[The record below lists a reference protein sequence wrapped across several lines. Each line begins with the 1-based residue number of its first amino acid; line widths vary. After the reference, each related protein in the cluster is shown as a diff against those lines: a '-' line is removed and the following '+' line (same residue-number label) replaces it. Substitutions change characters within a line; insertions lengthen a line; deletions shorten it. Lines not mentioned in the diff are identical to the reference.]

1 MVGDISLATRT
12 EVLCAI
18 RNRYAGAAKMDKT
31 KMLDEFVAMVG
42 CHRKHA
48 VRLLGQS
55 DVPVERKVPMGQRI
69 YDEAVRQALILVW
82 EAADR
87 ICGKR
92 LKAALP
98 SMVESLE
105 RHGHLDLDPGV
116 RERLLS
122 ASASTIDRLLRPVRE
137 RAGSRRRLKRRRKMG
152 SRVPV
157 RTFADWSE
165 PGPGYLEI
173 DLVAHGGGVVSGAYI
188 HSLVVT
194 DISSGWTEAVP
205 LLAREQSLVVE
216 GLEAISRVFPVPVRG
231 IDSDNDSV
239 FINETLVGY
248 CAENEIEFTRSRAY
262 RKNDQAW
269 IEQKNGSVIRRFVG
283 HERYSGTVAGQTLAH
298 LYGAMRLYVNYFQPS
313 FQLLAKSHNA
323 GSVTKR
329 YSKPATPCD
338 RLLARDN
345 VSEERKRRLRQNR
358 AELDPVSLLHSIRKS
373 QSALAAVGSVES
385 GSTPNGESLESFLSQ
400 LPDLWRRGEVRP
412 THTGRARRPRSW
424 RTRLDPFEG
433 VWCEVLGWLQQ
444 QPDTTA
450 SDLMDRLILRYPERY
465 SRRQLRTLQRR
476 IRQWRGVM
484 AKHLVYASADSSETD
499 EVRPVDIGPV
509 GVNYKPQ
516 NVR

>member
-12 EVLCAI
+12 EVLGAI
-18 RNRYAGAAKMDKT
+18 RDRYAEASKREKCR
-31 KMLDEFVAMVG
+31 MLDEFVALTG

-48 VRLLGQS
+48 VRLLNDCGQQT
-55 DVPVERKVPMGQRI
+55 PERSAPRAKRI
-69 YDEAVRQALILVW
+69 YDEAVRQALIVVW
-82 EAADR
+82 EASDR

-105 RHGHLDLDPGV
+105 RHGHLDLDPDV
-116 RERLLS
+116 RERLFS

-137 RAGSRRRLKRRRKMG
+137 KAGSRRRLRRRRKMG

-157 RTFADWSE
+157 RTFTDWRE
-165 PGPGYLEI
+165 PTPGYLEI
-173 DLVAHGGGVVSGAYI
+173 DLVAHGGGVASGAFI

-194 DISSGWTEAVP
+194 DVSSGWTEAVP

-248 CAENEIEFTRSRAY
+248 CEDRGIEFTRSRAY

-283 HERYSGTVAGQTLAH
+283 HERYSGAIAGQALAH

-313 FQLLAKSHNA
+313 FQLLAKSRNR
-323 GSVTKR
+323 GIVTKR

-338 RLLARDN
+338 RLLDREDVN
-345 VSEERKRRLRQNR
+345 EDMKWRLRQNR
-358 AELDPVSLLHSIRKS
+358 AALDPVSLLHSIRKS
-373 QSALAAVGSVES
+373 QAALRAISLPGGVS
-385 GSTPNGESLESFLSQ
+385 GGENLESFLSQ

-412 THTGRARRPRSW
+412 THTPRKRKY
-424 RTRLDPFEG
+424 RTRVPHTWRSRPDPFEG
-433 VWCEVLGWLQQ
+433 VWSEILDWLQK
-444 QPDTTA
+444 QPDVGA
-450 SDLMDRLILRYPERY
+450 AELMDRLIRRYPDRY

-476 IRQWRGVM
+476 VRQWRGVM
-484 AKHLVYASADSSETD
+484 ANQLVYASAEQSE
-499 EVRPVDIGPV
+499 IGEERLGNIRVV
-509 GVNYKPQ
+509 GVN
-516 NVR
+516 

>member
-1 MVGDISLATRT
+1 MVTEISTATRT
-12 EVLCAI
+12 EVLGAI
-18 RNRYAGAAKMDKT
+18 RSRYREASKRDKSR
-31 KMLDEFVAMVG
+31 MLGEFVAMAG

-48 VRLLGQS
+48 VRLLGQHERS
-55 DVPVERKVPMGQRI
+55 TGHGVPNGRRI
-69 YDEAVRQALILVW
+69 YDDAVRQALIVVW
-82 EAADR
+82 EASDR

-98 SMVESLE
+98 SMVQSLE
-105 RHGHLDLDPGV
+105 RHGHLDLDPDV
-116 RERLLS
+116 RERLFS
-122 ASASTIDRLLRPVRE
+122 ASASTLDRLLRPVRE
-137 RAGSRRRLKRRRKMG
+137 QAGSRRRLKKRRKMG

-157 RTFADWSE
+157 RTFLDWNE

-173 DLVAHGGGVVSGAYI
+173 DLVAHGGGAVSGAFI
-188 HSLVVT
+188 HSLVAT

-216 GLEAISRVFPVPVRG
+216 GLEAISGVFPVPVRG

-248 CAENEIEFTRSRAY
+248 CEENEIEFTRSRAY

-283 HERYSGTVAGQTLAH
+283 HERHSGAVAGQTMAH
-298 LYGAMRLYVNYFQPS
+298 LYGAVRLYVNYFQPS
-313 FQLLAKSHNA
+313 FQLLAKSRNG

-338 RLLARDN
+338 RLLDRDD
-345 VSEERKRRLRQNR
+345 VGEDTKRRLRR
-358 AELDPVSLLHSIRKS
+358 SRSELDPVSLLHSIRES

-385 GSTPNGESLESFLSQ
+385 GGTPDGESLESFLSQ
-400 LPDLWRRGEVRP
+400 LPDMWRQGEVRP
-412 THTGRARRPRSW
+412 THARRARAARTW
-424 RTRLDPFEG
+424 RTRPDPFDG

-444 QPDTTA
+444 QPDTPA
-450 SDLMDRLILRYPERY
+450 SELMDRLILRYPDRY

-476 IRQWRGVM
+476 VSRWRGVM
-484 AKHLVYASADSSETD
+484 AKQLVYASAENSEIN
-499 EVRPVDIGPV
+499 EERPVDIGPV
-509 GVNYKPQ
+509 GVN
-516 NVR
+516 